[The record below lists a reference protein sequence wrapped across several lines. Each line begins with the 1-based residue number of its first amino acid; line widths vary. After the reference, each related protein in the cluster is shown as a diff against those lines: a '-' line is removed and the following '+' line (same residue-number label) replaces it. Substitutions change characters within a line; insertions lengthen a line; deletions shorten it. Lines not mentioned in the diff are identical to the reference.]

1 MQKLRSGFVRYQQQG
16 FTLLELVSVVAI
28 IGILAASAIPPYQ
41 RYVKR
46 EKLSEAFLL
55 TDSVREAVVDFYVH
69 TGRMPRDNTEAG
81 LIEANKLTG
90 NYVTSIQVEDGAIH
104 ITSDLGECPEIS
116 PEILTLRPELQELQT
131 MAPVLGWSCGYANP
145 VEGMQLIGQDRTTID
160 PELLPVICRN
170 SIQ

>member
-1 MQKLRSGFVRYQQQG
+1 M
-16 FTLLELVSVVAI
+16 SVVAI

-46 EKLSEAFLL
+46 EKLAEAFLL

-104 ITSDLGECPEIS
+104 ITSDLGECPEI
-116 PEILTLRPELQELQT
+116 LTLRPELQELQT
-131 MAPVLGWSCGYANP
+131 MAPVLDWSCGYANP
-145 VEGMQLIGQDRTTID
+145 KKDIQLIGQDRTTID
-160 PELLPVICRN
+160 PELLPVICRD

>member
-1 MQKLRSGFVRYQQQG
+1 M
-16 FTLLELVSVVAI
+16 SVVAI

-46 EKLSEAFLL
+46 EKLTEALLL

-69 TGRMPRDNTEAG
+69 TGRMPRNNTEAG

-104 ITSDLGECPEIS
+104 ITSNLGEH

-131 MAPVLGWSCGYANP
+131 MAPVFGWSCGYANP
-145 VEGMQLIGQDRTTID
+145 VEGMQLVGQDRTTIA
-160 PELLPVICRN
+160 PELLPVICRD

>member
-1 MQKLRSGFVRYQQQG
+1 VQKLRSGFVRYQQQG

-104 ITSDLGECPEIS
+104 ITSDLGECPEI
-116 PEILTLRPELQELQT
+116 LTLRPELQELQT

-160 PELLPVICRN
+160 PELLPVICRD